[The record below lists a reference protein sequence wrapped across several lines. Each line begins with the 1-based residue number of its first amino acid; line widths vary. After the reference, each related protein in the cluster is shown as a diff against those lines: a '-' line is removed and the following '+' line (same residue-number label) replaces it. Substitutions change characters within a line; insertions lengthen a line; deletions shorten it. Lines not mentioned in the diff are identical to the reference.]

1 MRFKNSQISMS
12 DINFYEI
19 LKYLI
24 PQIGIIVLIYLFLEN
39 WLKRDHLLLQ
49 RKRKDEFNQLILP
62 NQIHAFERMVLF
74 LERIS
79 PNNIVPR
86 LNQQDL
92 TAAEFQYILTKDIA
106 DEFEHNL
113 SQQLYIPN
121 QSWKMIILAK
131 DQMIQSI
138 IQTTNGLPPG
148 AKAKDL
154 AIKLLSDVVMNDK
167 NVNTTTVI
175 EQLKKDLFNM
185 IS

>member
-1 MRFKNSQISMS
+1 MRFKNSEISMS
-12 DINFYEI
+12 DINFYEL

-24 PQIGIIVLIYLFLEN
+24 PQIGMIVLIYMFLEN
-39 WLKRDHLLLQ
+39 WLKRDNLYQQ

-79 PNNIVPR
+79 PSNIVPR
-86 LNQQDL
+86 LNNSEL
-92 TAAEFQYILTKDIA
+92 SASEFQYVLTKDIA
-106 DEFEHNL
+106 DEFDHNL

-131 DQMIQSI
+131 DQMIQEI
-138 IQTTNGLPPG
+138 IQATNTLSPNAR
-148 AKAKDL
+148 AKEL
-154 AIKLLSDVVMNDK
+154 AIKLLSDVVLNDK
-167 NVNTTTVI
+167 KMTTSSVI

-185 IS
+185 IN

>member
-1 MRFKNSQISMS
+1 MRFKNRQFSMS

-24 PQIGIIVLIYLFLEN
+24 PQIGIIVLVYLFLEN
-39 WLKRDHLLLQ
+39 WLKRDNLYQ
-49 RKRKDEFNQLILP
+49 MRKRKDEFNQLILP

-86 LNQQDL
+86 LNNQEL
-92 TAAEFQYILTKDIA
+92 SAKEFQYIMTKDIA
-106 DEFEHNL
+106 DEFDHNL
-113 SQQLYIPN
+113 SQQLYIPSK
-121 QSWKMIILAK
+121 SWSMIILTK

-138 IQTTNGLPPG
+138 IQATSTLPET

-167 NVNTTTVI
+167 KQGTANVI

-185 IS
+185 IN

>member
-1 MRFKNSQISMS
+1 MS

-24 PQIGIIVLIYLFLEN
+24 PQIGIIVLVYLFLEN
-39 WLKRDHLLLQ
+39 WLKRDNLYQ
-49 RKRKDEFNQLILP
+49 IRKRKDEFNQLILP

-92 TAAEFQYILTKDIA
+92 TAKEFQYIMTKDIA
-106 DEFEHNL
+106 DEFDHNL

-121 QSWKMIILAK
+121 KTWGMIILAK

-138 IQTTNGLPPG
+138 IHATGTLPDS

-167 NVNTTTVI
+167 NVGTSAVI
-175 EQLKKDLFNM
+175 EQLKKDLFTM
-185 IS
+185 IN